1 MSLLNTFHALALAG
15 LLLLAAP
22 DRLAACA
29 FHTALP
35 KASLADDIA
44 RSQEVIAARP
54 ATDNPFRFE
63 PVAILR
69 GEASGQSPPYIV
81 DSVTRARL
89 ASNPDEAVLFARAAD
104 GTWKRLL
111 LLDAA
116 TRPLIDLMI
125 ARAEVWAAPAGAEE
139 SRDTLAGF
147 LAHPDAR
154 LRRIALRELDAL
166 PYGVLRGGTYPV
178 EPAELLD
185 GIASIDQMSF
195 APIRI
200 LLLAFDDRGIAR
212 EAISRRVAMM
222 AELGI
227 GTNLGPWITA
237 AIESSG
243 EEGIADVERLF
254 PTARDQLSKAQ
265 LNEIV
270 LAFAVISAE
279 GDPDLRSAIDGAIR
293 RLVYL
298 DPGAASLIVRVFDA
312 NADYSQADLIR
323 ELVAARAFKDLPGR
337 MAAVAYISRARKS
350 TENHDQ
356 PGHGIDLRLESRAVV
371 GAGDCPGGAIF
382 QGRSARNSGIGWN
395 KGTEVFLLDDADG
408 NTWIMKGFQLGLAP
422 QHTYEECMS
431 KGEAM
436 FTQLPPGWKVRVKTL
451 EMDLIERPEN
461 DVATIMADEHF
472 NVYEKTGPGRTD
484 YKP

>member
-1 MSLLNTFHALALAG
+1 VSLLNTFRALALAA
-15 LLLLAAP
+15 LLLLTAP

-35 KASLADDIA
+35 KASLADDIT

-69 GEASGQSPPYIV
+69 GEATGQSPPYIV

-89 ASNPDEAVLFARAAD
+89 ARNPDEAVLFARAAD
-104 GTWKRLL
+104 GTWTRLL

-125 ARAEVWAAPAGAEE
+125 ARAEAWAAPAGAEE
-139 SRDTLAGF
+139 RRDTLAGF

-178 EPAELLD
+178 EATELLD
-185 GIASIDQMSF
+185 GIADIDQMPF

-200 LLLAFDDRGIAR
+200 LLLGFDDGGIAR

-222 AELGI
+222 AELGV

-237 AIESSG
+237 AVESGG

-254 PTARDQLSKAQ
+254 PTAPDQLSEGQ
-265 LNEIV
+265 LTEIV
-270 LAFAVISAE
+270 RAFALTSAE
-279 GDPDLRSAIDGAIR
+279 GDPGLRRAIDGAIR
-293 RLVYL
+293 RLVSL
-298 DPGAASLIVRVFDA
+298 DPGAAPLIVRVFDTT
-312 NADYSQADLIR
+312 ADYSQVDLIR
-323 ELVAARAFKDLPGR
+323 ELVAARAFKDLPGL
-337 MAAVAYISRARKS
+337 MAAAAYINRARM
-350 TENHDQ
+350 
-356 PGHGIDLRLESRAVV
+356 
-371 GAGDCPGGAIF
+371 PGGNFSAGARS
-382 QGRSARNSGIGWN
+382 GR
-395 KGTEVFLLDDADG
+395 L
-408 NTWIMKGFQLGLAP
+408 P
-422 QHTYEECMS
+422 HYE
-431 KGEAM
+431 
-436 FTQLPPGWKVRVKTL
+436 
-451 EMDLIERPEN
+451 
-461 DVATIMADEHF
+461 
-472 NVYEKTGPGRTD
+472 
-484 YKP
+484 